1 MDGESLAEKS
11 EFLAPFETYC
21 QSHNVNTVKDLEV
34 APKEVKNLL
43 EAHHLRPMIMKYLY
57 SGKVARDL
65 VNAEPATVYA
75 DE

>member
-1 MDGESLAEKS
+1 M
-11 EFLAPFETYC
+11 
-21 QSHNVNTVKDLEV
+21 VKDLEV

-57 SGKVARDL
+57 SGKVASD
-65 VNAEPATVYA
+65 VANAEPTNVYA

>member
-1 MDGESLAEKS
+1 M
-11 EFLAPFETYC
+11 
-21 QSHNVNTVKDLEV
+21 VKDLEV